1 MSASRKILPAL
12 CVGLSI
18 LFASCVSVAHYEAI
32 DQDVARGD
40 FAAGRQKV
48 EEAKGKEYRDNDTIL
63 YLLDAGLLSHY
74 SGDYAN
80 SSKELGTAERAIEE
94 AFTKS
99 ITNQASSYLVNDTT
113 LEYPGEDYEDIYLN
127 VFNALNYYHSGSTE
141 GALVEIRRVDNKL
154 KNLSTKYGTEISNAQ
169 KSVMAKSSDVPYD
182 PATTTVNFSNSAL
195 GRYLGMLFYRAE
207 GKSDDARIDRDQV
220 KLAFANQPN
229 VYKFGLPPSL
239 DDELS
244 VPKGKARLNVI
255 SFNGLSPI
263 KEDNTIRIPT
273 GGGHWLKI
281 TVPVI
286 VRRPSAIARTEVV
299 LDSGERFNL
308 AIVEDLGAV
317 AEETFKQK
325 AGLIYLKTVL
335 RSIAKTTASAVLDER
350 SDDVGGDA
358 GIALALLSIGTQVY
372 AEASE
377 QADLR
382 MSRYFPSEA
391 VVGGVNLDPGLY
403 SFTVNYY
410 NRDNGIAYSR
420 RFTNVEVKANKLN
433 LTEAVCIK

>member
-1 MSASRKILPAL
+1 MF
-12 CVGLSI
+12 V
-18 LFASCVSVAHYEAI
+18 SCVSVAHYEAI
-32 DQDVARGD
+32 DGDVSRGD

-48 EEAKGKEYRDNDTIL
+48 EAAKGKEYRDNDAIL
-63 YLLDAGLLSHY
+63 YLLDAGMLSHY
-74 SGDYAN
+74 AGDYGN
-80 SSKELGTAERAIEE
+80 SSKELGSAERAIEE
-94 AFTKS
+94 AYTKS

-127 VFNALNYYHSGSTE
+127 VFNALNYYQNGSVE

-154 KNLSTKYGTEISNAQ
+154 KKLSTKYGTEISNAQ
-169 KSVMAKSSDVPYD
+169 KAVMAKSSEVPYD
-182 PATTTVNFSNSAL
+182 PSTTTVNFSNSAL
-195 GRYLGMLFYRAE
+195 GRYLGMLFYRGE

-220 KLAFANQPN
+220 KLAFANQPD

-239 DDELS
+239 DAELN
-244 VPKGKARLNVI
+244 VPRGKARLNVI

-263 KEDNTIRIPT
+263 KTDNTIRIGT

-286 VRRPSAIARTEVV
+286 VRRPSAISRTEVV
-299 LDSGERFNL
+299 LDSGEKFDL
-308 AIVEDLGAV
+308 AIIEDLGAV
-317 AEETFKQK
+317 AEETFRQK

-335 RSIAKTTASAVLDER
+335 RSIAKTTTSAVLDEK
-350 SDDVGGDA
+350 SDEVDGNA
-358 GIALALLSIGTQVY
+358 RLALALLSVGTQVY

-391 VVGGVNLDPGLY
+391 VVGGITLDPGIY

-410 NRDNGIAYSR
+410 GQNGGIVSSR
-420 RFTNVEVKANKLN
+420 RFTNVEIKANRLN
-433 LTEAVCIK
+433 LTEAICIK